1 MVEYTQKMK
10 QPAFLIL
17 FWVLLLP
24 LKSYSKDDSTET
36 EIKKIK
42 VQISST
48 STDTIKGRLL
58 LRLAVLNYEKNNALA
73 IEYVNQSIE
82 IAKKTDNPTLL
93 GTAYYLLGTITTYDA
108 EKDKS
113 LEYLL
118 KGLKIFEKLKNEI
131 KINDGYLHIANY
143 FYGIGAYE
151 KAIEYYKK
159 LIIYHHKRKDK
170 NGESI
175 ALNNIGI
182 SYQQSGDLNN
192 AILYLKMSMKLYEE
206 LGSKNDIA
214 ETSINIGNVYYRQ
227 GEVLKAKSEYEKALP
242 ILIETD
248 NISSLAICRT
258 CMGVILNELK
268 QPKEALTHSEEAI
281 RIFQKLGNLDYLSIV
296 YYNYSMSHK
305 LLGDHKTANYYLQK
319 HINLNDSL
327 SNTYLMDQIAEMS
340 EKYEAEKKQQEI
352 ELLMEDK
359 KNTDQKNKIQE
370 LENLNQKAELS
381 KSKTTVYFSIGGLIL
396 LLVFAVIL
404 IKRIRLKGIIFRQLK
419 QQKEEILFAK
429 QIIESKNKDILDSIL
444 YAKKIQDAILHE
456 ENKALKNLDQ
466 HFVMFQP
473 KDIVSGDFY
482 WTLEKNNVIYAAV
495 ADCTGHGV
503 PGAFMSMLGIAFL
516 NEITKSGDLK
526 SPAEILNELRTK
538 VIKELGQ
545 SGNIGENKDGMDI
558 SLVKIDRNKSQLEFS
573 GAHNPLLIS
582 RGNEIFQ
589 LNADKQ
595 PIGYQ
600 QEQKPFTNQ
609 IWDLRAG
616 DMMYLLSDGYAD
628 QFGGDL
634 TVSGKVKGKKFKMA
648 RFKELIQKI
657 SNVETGIQKDKIEK
671 AFFDWKGD
679 MEQIDDVCVM
689 GIKI

>member
-10 QPAFLIL
+10 QAAFLIFFL
-17 FWVLLLP
+17 ALLLP
-24 LKSYSKDDSTET
+24 LKSFAKDDSTEL
-36 EIKKIK
+36 EIKRIK
-42 VQISST
+42 VQISSSPAD
-48 STDTIKGRLL
+48 STKGRLL
-58 LRLAVLNYEKNNALA
+58 LRLAVLNYEKNNSLA
-73 IEYVNQSIE
+73 IDYINQAIQ
-82 IAKKTDNPTLL
+82 IANNSDNSALL
-93 GTAYYLLGTITTYDA
+93 GRSYYLLGTITTHDT
-108 EKDKS
+108 EKDKA
-113 LEYLL
+113 LDYLL
-118 KGLKIFEKLKNEI
+118 KGLKLFEKLGDEVR
-131 KINDGYLHIANY
+131 INDGYLHIANY
-143 FYGIGAYE
+143 FYDIGAYE

-159 LIIYHHKRKDK
+159 LIVFHHKRKDK

-175 ALNNIGI
+175 ALNNIGV
-182 SYQQSGDLNN
+182 SFQQSGDLNN
-192 AILYLKMSMKLYEE
+192 AILYLKMSIKLYEE

-227 GEVLKAKSEYEKALP
+227 GELMKAKEEYEKALP
-242 ILIETD
+242 ILTETG
-248 NISSLAICRT
+248 NSSSLAICRT

-268 QPKEALTHSEEAI
+268 QPEEAIPHSEEAI
-281 RIFQKLGNLDYLSIV
+281 KIFKKMGNLDYLSIV
-296 YYNYSMSHK
+296 YYNYSNSFK
-305 LLGDHKTANYYLQK
+305 LLGNHKTANKYLEM

-340 EKYEAEKKQQEI
+340 EKYEADKKQQEI

-359 KNTDQKNKIQE
+359 KNTDQRNKIQE
-370 LENLNQKAELS
+370 LENQNQKAELS
-381 KSKTTVYFSIGGLIL
+381 KSNTVVYFSIGGLVL
-396 LLVFAVIL
+396 LMAFAFML
-404 IKRIRLKGIIFRQLK
+404 IKRIRLKSVIFRQLK

-429 QIIESKNKDILDSIL
+429 QIIEAKNKDILDSIL

-466 HFVMFQP
+466 HFVIFRP

-482 WTLEKNNVIYAAV
+482 WTLEKNECVYAAV

-516 NEITKSGDLK
+516 NEITKSGELK

-538 VIKELGQ
+538 VIRELGQ
-545 SGNIGENKDGMDI
+545 SGTIGENKDGMDI
-558 SLVKIDRNKSQLEFS
+558 SLVKIDRKRNSLEFS

-582 RGNEIFQ
+582 RKNEIIQ

-600 QEQKPFTNQ
+600 EEQKPFTNQ
-609 IWDLRAG
+609 FLELQSG

-634 TVSGKVKGKKFKMA
+634 TVTGKIKGKKFKMT

-657 SNVETGIQKDKIEK
+657 SDIETGIQKTKIEK